1 MPFRYPTFQRDDVMM
16 PPPAFAGDELAADWR
31 VLCGDIGERR
41 AGTPEEQRAAEY
53 IAKRFAA
60 AGLPDVRLE
69 PFPCAS
75 LRRATTEVHE
85 RNGRGW
91 RAVEA
96 RALVGAPGTPGG
108 RAVTGELTWLE
119 LPENGRRI
127 EPRAFR
133 NRIVA
138 VFGPLPT
145 SLAVHRR
152 LVAAEP
158 LAVIHVDDRL
168 PFTWT
173 KNDGVYPHWA
183 RKHGMPPTLTV
194 PYAEGWRWRREGVR
208 KLKVRVDVD
217 LVNAQSQNVVAE
229 LPGRSPALPAIVLT
243 AHHDTQCGNTGADD
257 NASGVVCLLA
267 LARALARA
275 RLPRTVRLISFGA
288 EEQLSVG
295 SFAYVRQHRV
305 MPSGVGVVVNFDS
318 VSSPL
323 GHWIMSVPGNA
334 SLARHAQRRLAARGL
349 EVEVLPEITPF
360 SDQFPF
366 NRVGVPS
373 LWFMRTNFPGG
384 RWQHHSIHDSLQN
397 VSIPEVQRLLGAV
410 YPLIHSLGSRAK
422 WPFPSELPP
431 REQALARRIGRELFG

>member
-1 MPFRYPTFQRDDVMM
+1 MFMRDDFVM
-16 PPPAFAGDELAADWR
+16 PPAFSTAELAADWR
-31 VLCGDIGERR
+31 MLCADVGERR
-41 AGTPEEQRAAEY
+41 AGTVGEQRAAAY
-53 IAKRFAA
+53 IAKRFGA
-60 AGLPDVRLE
+60 AGIPDVRIE
-69 PFPCAS
+69 AFPCAS
-75 LRRATTEVHE
+75 LRRATAEVHE
-85 RNGRGW
+85 RQGRGW
-91 RAVEA
+91 RPVDA
-96 RALVGAPGTPGG
+96 RALVGAPSTPGG

-119 LPENGRRI
+119 LPENGGRI
-127 EPRAFR
+127 QPRAFR

-183 RKHGMPPTLTV
+183 RAHGMPPTLTI
-194 PYAEGWRWRREGVR
+194 PYAEGWRWRRDGVR
-208 KLKVRVDVD
+208 EIKVRVDVD
-217 LVNAQSQNVVAE
+217 LVDAQSQNVVAE

-267 LARALARA
+267 LARALAGA
-275 RLPRTVRLISFGA
+275 RLRRTIRLISFGA

-295 SFAYVRQHRV
+295 SFAYVREHHV
-305 MPSGVGVVVNFDS
+305 TPSSVGVAVNFDS

-334 SLARHAQRRLAARGL
+334 ALARHAKRRLAAHGL
-349 EVEVLPEITPF
+349 EVDVRPEITPF

-384 RWQHHSIHDSLQN
+384 RWQHHSIHDSLEN
-397 VSIPEVQRLLGAV
+397 ISLPEVQRLLGAA
-410 YPLIHSLGSRAK
+410 YPLIHSLAVRAK
-422 WPFPSELPP
+422 WPFPSALPA